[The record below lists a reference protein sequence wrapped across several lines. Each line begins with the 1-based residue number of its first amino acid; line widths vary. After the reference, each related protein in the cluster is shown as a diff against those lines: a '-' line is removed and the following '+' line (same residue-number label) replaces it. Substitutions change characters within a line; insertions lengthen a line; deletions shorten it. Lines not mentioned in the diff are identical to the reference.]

1 MELAM
6 INHISYTALGVA
18 LLAGASAASAQTLIA
33 EQPGGAV
40 IVREQPVQTVE
51 TVRMVRTVEPA
62 RTMKSHH
69 VARRAPAK
77 VVTTTT
83 TRTIVRDRVVRGPTM
98 IAPEPGTPIAQPTYS
113 DVAPA
118 PVVADMPYSRPLYDV
133 APGAG
138 LAEPAYSRPL
148 YEPAY
153 SRPLYNVAAPV
164 VAPAPFVGAA
174 PAIGAAP
181 AAQSGMPIPGY
192 RYVYEPDR
200 ILVIDPYTNIAV
212 QAIPR

>member
-1 MELAM
+1 M
-6 INHISYTALGVA
+6 INHISYTALGIA
-18 LLAGASAASAQTLIA
+18 LLAGASAANAQTLIA
-33 EQPGGAV
+33 EQPGAV
-40 IVREQPVQTVE
+40 IVREQPARTVE
-51 TVRMVRTVEPA
+51 TVRTVRTVEPA
-62 RTMKSHH
+62 RTMKSRH
-69 VARRAPAK
+69 VAKRAPAK

-83 TRTIVRDRVVRGPTM
+83 TRTIVRDRLVRGPTVY
-98 IAPEPGTPIAQPTYS
+98 APAPVTPAVTAIAQPTYG
-113 DVAPA
+113 DV
-118 PVVADMPYSRPLYDV
+118 PYSRPLYDV
-133 APGAG
+133 APGPV

-148 YEPAY
+148 YD
-153 SRPLYNVAAPV
+153 VAAPL

-174 PAIGAAP
+174 PAVGAAA

>member
-1 MELAM
+1 M
-6 INHISYTALGVA
+6 INHISYTALGIA
-18 LLAGASAASAQTLIA
+18 LLAGASAANAQTLIA
-33 EQPGGAV
+33 DQPGAV
-40 IVREQPVQTVE
+40 IVREQPARTVE
-51 TVRMVRTVEPA
+51 TVRTVRTVEPA

-69 VARRAPAK
+69 VARRASAK

-83 TRTIVRDRVVRGPTM
+83 TRTIVRDRVVRGPTV
-98 IAPEPGTPIAQPTYS
+98 IAPAPATYS
-113 DVAPA
+113 DTAPA

-138 LAEPAYSRPL
+138 LA
-148 YEPAY
+148 EPAY

>member
-6 INHISYTALGVA
+6 INHISYTALGIA
-18 LLAGASAASAQTLIA
+18 LLAGASAANAQTLIA
-33 EQPGGAV
+33 DQPGAV
-40 IVREQPVQTVE
+40 IVREQPARTVE
-51 TVRMVRTVEPA
+51 TVRTVRTVEPA

-69 VARRAPAK
+69 VARRASAK

-83 TRTIVRDRVVRGPTM
+83 TRTIVRDRVVRGPTV
-98 IAPEPGTPIAQPTYS
+98 IAPAPATYS
-113 DVAPA
+113 DMAPA

-148 YEPAY
+148 Y
-153 SRPLYNVAAPV
+153 NVAAPV
-164 VAPAPFVGAA
+164 VGSAPFVGAA

-181 AAQSGMPIPGY
+181 AAQAGMPIPGY

>member
-1 MELAM
+1 
-6 INHISYTALGVA
+6 
-18 LLAGASAASAQTLIA
+18 
-33 EQPGGAV
+33 
-40 IVREQPVQTVE
+40 
-51 TVRMVRTVEPA
+51 
-62 RTMKSHH
+62 
-69 VARRAPAK
+69 
-77 VVTTTT
+77 VTTTT
-83 TRTIVRDRVVRGPTM
+83 TRTIVRDRVVRGPTV
-98 IAPEPGTPIAQPTYS
+98 IAPAPATYS
-113 DVAPA
+113 DMAPA

-138 LAEPAYSRPL
+138 LA
-148 YEPAY
+148 EPAY

>member
-1 MELAM
+1 M
-6 INHISYTALGVA
+6 INHISYTALGIA
-18 LLAGASAASAQTLIA
+18 LLAGASAANAQTLIA
-33 EQPGGAV
+33 DQPGAV
-40 IVREQPVQTVE
+40 IVREQPARTVE
-51 TVRMVRTVEPA
+51 TVRTVRTVEPA

-69 VARRAPAK
+69 VARRASAK

-83 TRTIVRDRVVRGPTM
+83 TRTIVRDRVVRGPTV
-98 IAPEPGTPIAQPTYS
+98 IAPAPATYS
-113 DVAPA
+113 DMAPA

-138 LAEPAYSRPL
+138 LA
-148 YEPAY
+148 EPAY

-200 ILVIDPYTNIAV
+200 ILVIDPYTSIAV

>member
-1 MELAM
+1 M
-6 INHISYTALGVA
+6 INHISYTALGIA
-18 LLAGASAASAQTLIA
+18 LLAGASAANAQTLIA
-33 EQPGGAV
+33 DQPGAV
-40 IVREQPVQTVE
+40 IVREQPARTVE
-51 TVRMVRTVEPA
+51 TVRTVRTVEPA

-69 VARRAPAK
+69 VARRASAK

-83 TRTIVRDRVVRGPTM
+83 TRTIVRDRVVRGPTV
-98 IAPEPGTPIAQPTYS
+98 IAPAPATYS
-113 DVAPA
+113 DMAPA

-153 SRPLYNVAAPV
+153 SRPLYEPAYSRPLYNVAAPV
-164 VAPAPFVGAA
+164 VGSAPFVGAA

>member
-6 INHISYTALGVA
+6 INHISYTALGIA
-18 LLAGASAASAQTLIA
+18 LLAGASAANAQTLIA
-33 EQPGGAV
+33 DQPGAV
-40 IVREQPVQTVE
+40 IVREQPARTVE
-51 TVRMVRTVEPA
+51 TVRTVRTVEPA
-62 RTMKSHH
+62 RSMKSHH
-69 VARRAPAK
+69 VARRASAK

-83 TRTIVRDRVVRGPTM
+83 TRTIVRDRVVRGPTV
-98 IAPEPGTPIAQPTYS
+98 IAPAPATYN
-113 DVAPA
+113 DMAPA

-153 SRPLYNVAAPV
+153 SRPLYNLAAPV

>member
-6 INHISYTALGVA
+6 INHISYTALGIA
-18 LLAGASAASAQTLIA
+18 LLAGASAANAQTLIA
-33 EQPGGAV
+33 DQPGAV
-40 IVREQPVQTVE
+40 IVREQPARTVE
-51 TVRMVRTVEPA
+51 TVRTVRTVEPA

-69 VARRAPAK
+69 VARRASAK

-83 TRTIVRDRVVRGPTM
+83 TRTIVRDRVVRGPTV
-98 IAPEPGTPIAQPTYS
+98 IAPAPATYS
-113 DVAPA
+113 DMAPA

-138 LAEPAYSRPL
+138 LA
-148 YEPAY
+148 EPAY

>member
-1 MELAM
+1 M
-6 INHISYTALGVA
+6 INHISHTALGIA
-18 LLAGASAASAQTLIA
+18 LLAGASAANAQTLIA
-33 EQPGGAV
+33 DQPGAV
-40 IVREQPVQTVE
+40 IVREQPARTLE
-51 TVRMVRTVEPA
+51 TVRTVRTVEPA

-69 VARRAPAK
+69 VARRASAK

-83 TRTIVRDRVVRGPTM
+83 TRTIVRDRVVRGPTV
-98 IAPEPGTPIAQPTYS
+98 IAPAPATYS
-113 DVAPA
+113 DMAPA

-148 YEPAY
+148 Y
-153 SRPLYNVAAPV
+153 NVAAPV
-164 VAPAPFVGAA
+164 VGPAPFVGAA

>member
-1 MELAM
+1 M
-6 INHISYTALGVA
+6 INHISYTALGIA
-18 LLAGASAASAQTLIA
+18 LLAGASAANAQTLIA
-33 EQPGGAV
+33 DQPGAV
-40 IVREQPVQTVE
+40 IVREQPARTVE
-51 TVRMVRTVEPA
+51 TVRTVRTVEPA

-69 VARRAPAK
+69 VARRASAK

-83 TRTIVRDRVVRGPTM
+83 TRTIVRDRVVRGPTV
-98 IAPEPGTPIAQPTYS
+98 IAPAPATYS
-113 DVAPA
+113 DMAPA

-148 YEPAY
+148 Y
-153 SRPLYNVAAPV
+153 NVAAPV
-164 VAPAPFVGAA
+164 VGSAPFVGAA

>member
-6 INHISYTALGVA
+6 INHISYTALGIA
-18 LLAGASAASAQTLIA
+18 LLAGASAANAQTLIA
-33 EQPGGAV
+33 DQPGAV
-40 IVREQPVQTVE
+40 IVREQPARTVE
-51 TVRMVRTVEPA
+51 TVRTVRTVEPA
-62 RTMKSHH
+62 RTMKSGH

-83 TRTIVRDRVVRGPTM
+83 TRTIVRDRVVRGPTVV
-98 IAPEPGTPIAQPTYS
+98 APAPATYS
-113 DVAPA
+113 DMAPA

-133 APGAG
+133 APGAV
-138 LAEPAYSRPL
+138 LA
-148 YEPAY
+148 EPAY

>member
-1 MELAM
+1 M
-6 INHISYTALGVA
+6 INHISYTALGIA
-18 LLAGASAASAQTLIA
+18 LLAGASAANAQTLIA
-33 EQPGGAV
+33 DQPGAV
-40 IVREQPVQTVE
+40 IVREQPARTVE
-51 TVRMVRTVEPA
+51 TVRTVRTVEPA

-69 VARRAPAK
+69 VARRASAK
-77 VVTTTT
+77 VETTTT
-83 TRTIVRDRVVRGPTM
+83 TRTIVRDRVVRGPTV
-98 IAPEPGTPIAQPTYS
+98 IAPAPATYS
-113 DVAPA
+113 DMAPA

-138 LAEPAYSRPL
+138 LA
-148 YEPAY
+148 EPAY

>member
-1 MELAM
+1 M
-6 INHISYTALGVA
+6 INHISYTALGIA
-18 LLAGASAASAQTLIA
+18 LLAGASAANAQTLIA
-33 EQPGGAV
+33 DQPGAV
-40 IVREQPVQTVE
+40 IVREQPARTVE
-51 TVRMVRTVEPA
+51 TVRTVRTVEPA

-69 VARRAPAK
+69 VARRALAK

-83 TRTIVRDRVVRGPTM
+83 TRTIVRDRVVRGPTV
-98 IAPEPGTPIAQPTYS
+98 IAPAPATYS
-113 DVAPA
+113 DMAPA

-138 LAEPAYSRPL
+138 LA
-148 YEPAY
+148 EPAY

>member
-1 MELAM
+1 
-6 INHISYTALGVA
+6 
-18 LLAGASAASAQTLIA
+18 
-33 EQPGGAV
+33 
-40 IVREQPVQTVE
+40 
-51 TVRMVRTVEPA
+51 
-62 RTMKSHH
+62 MKSHH
-69 VARRAPAK
+69 VPRRAPAK

-83 TRTIVRDRVVRGPTM
+83 TRTIVRDRVVRGPTV
-98 IAPEPGTPIAQPTYS
+98 IAPEPGTTIAQPTYS

-133 APGAG
+133 APGAV
-138 LAEPAYSRPL
+138 LA
-148 YEPAY
+148 EPAY

-164 VAPAPFVGAA
+164 VGPAPFVGAA

>member
-6 INHISYTALGVA
+6 INHISYTALGIA
-18 LLAGASAASAQTLIA
+18 LLAGASAANAQTLIA
-33 EQPGGAV
+33 DQPGAV
-40 IVREQPVQTVE
+40 IVREQPARTVE
-51 TVRMVRTVEPA
+51 TVRTVRTVEPA

-69 VARRAPAK
+69 VARRASAK

-83 TRTIVRDRVVRGPTM
+83 TRTIVRDRVVRGPTV
-98 IAPEPGTPIAQPTYS
+98 IAPAPATYS
-113 DVAPA
+113 DMAPA

-133 APGAG
+133 APGAV
-138 LAEPAYSRPL
+138 LA
-148 YEPAY
+148 EPAY

-164 VAPAPFVGAA
+164 VGPAPFVGAA

>member
-6 INHISYTALGVA
+6 INHISYTALGIA
-18 LLAGASAASAQTLIA
+18 LLAGASAANAQTLIA
-33 EQPGGAV
+33 DQPGAV
-40 IVREQPVQTVE
+40 IVREQPARTVE
-51 TVRMVRTVEPA
+51 TVRTVRTVEPA

-69 VARRAPAK
+69 VARRASAK

-83 TRTIVRDRVVRGPTM
+83 TRTIVRDRVVRGPTG
-98 IAPEPGTPIAQPTYS
+98 IAPAPATYS
-113 DVAPA
+113 DMAPA

-133 APGAG
+133 APGAV
-138 LAEPAYSRPL
+138 LA
-148 YEPAY
+148 EPAY

-164 VAPAPFVGAA
+164 VGPAPFVGAA
-174 PAIGAAP
+174 PAIGAAR

>member
-6 INHISYTALGVA
+6 INHISYTALGIA
-18 LLAGASAASAQTLIA
+18 LLAGASAANAQTLIA
-33 EQPGGAV
+33 DQPGAV
-40 IVREQPVQTVE
+40 IVREQPARTVE
-51 TVRMVRTVEPA
+51 TVRTVRTVEPA

-83 TRTIVRDRVVRGPTM
+83 TRTIVRDRVVRGPTV
-98 IAPEPGTPIAQPTYS
+98 IAPEPGTTIAQPTYS

-133 APGAG
+133 APGAV
-138 LAEPAYSRPL
+138 LA
-148 YEPAY
+148 EPAY
-153 SRPLYNVAAPV
+153 SRPLYNVAVPIV
-164 VAPAPFVGAA
+164 GPAPFVGAA

>member
-6 INHISYTALGVA
+6 INHISYTALGIA
-18 LLAGASAASAQTLIA
+18 LLAGASAANAQTLIA
-33 EQPGGAV
+33 DQPGAV
-40 IVREQPVQTVE
+40 IVREQPARTVE
-51 TVRMVRTVEPA
+51 TVRTVRTVEPA

-83 TRTIVRDRVVRGPTM
+83 TRTIVRDRVVRGPTV
-98 IAPEPGTPIAQPTYS
+98 IAPAPATYN
-113 DVAPA
+113 DMAPA

-133 APGAG
+133 APGAV
-138 LAEPAYSRPL
+138 LA
-148 YEPAY
+148 EPAY

-164 VAPAPFVGAA
+164 VGPAPFVGAA

>member
-1 MELAM
+1 M
-6 INHISYTALGVA
+6 INHISYTALAVA

-40 IVREQPVQTVE
+40 IVREQPVRTVE
-51 TVRMVRTVEPA
+51 TVRTVRTVEPA
-62 RTMKSHH
+62 RTMKSRHA
-69 VARRAPAK
+69 ARKAPAR

-83 TRTIVRDRVVRGPTM
+83 TRTIVRDRVVRGPTV
-98 IAPEPGTPIAQPTYS
+98 IAPAPVTTIAQPTYS

-133 APGAG
+133 APGAV
-138 LAEPAYSRPL
+138 LA
-148 YEPAY
+148 EPAY

>member
-6 INHISYTALGVA
+6 INHISYTALGIA
-18 LLAGASAASAQTLIA
+18 LLAGASAANAQTLIA
-33 EQPGGAV
+33 DQPGAV
-40 IVREQPVQTVE
+40 IVREQPARTVE
-51 TVRMVRTVEPA
+51 TVRTVRTVEPA

-69 VARRAPAK
+69 VARRASAK

-83 TRTIVRDRVVRGPTM
+83 TRTIVRDRVVRGPTV
-98 IAPEPGTPIAQPTYS
+98 IAPAPATYS
-113 DVAPA
+113 DMAPA

-138 LAEPAYSRPL
+138 LA
-148 YEPAY
+148 EPAY

-181 AAQSGMPIPGY
+181 AAQSGMPIPGF

>member
-6 INHISYTALGVA
+6 INHISYTALGIA
-18 LLAGASAASAQTLIA
+18 LLAGASAANAQTLIA
-33 EQPGGAV
+33 DQPGAV
-40 IVREQPVQTVE
+40 IVREQPARTVE
-51 TVRMVRTVEPA
+51 TVRTVRTVEPA
-62 RTMKSHH
+62 RSMKSHH
-69 VARRAPAK
+69 VARRASAK

-83 TRTIVRDRVVRGPTM
+83 TRTIVRDRVVRGPTV
-98 IAPEPGTPIAQPTYS
+98 IAPAPATYS
-113 DVAPA
+113 DMAPA

-148 YEPAY
+148 Y
-153 SRPLYNVAAPV
+153 NVAAPV
-164 VAPAPFVGAA
+164 VAPPPFVGAA

>member
-1 MELAM
+1 M
-6 INHISYTALGVA
+6 INHISYTALGIA
-18 LLAGASAASAQTLIA
+18 LLAGASAANAQTLIA
-33 EQPGGAV
+33 DQPGAV
-40 IVREQPVQTVE
+40 IVREQPARTVE
-51 TVRMVRTVEPA
+51 TVRTVRTVEPA
-62 RTMKSHH
+62 RTMKSGH

-83 TRTIVRDRVVRGPTM
+83 TRTIVRDRVVRGPTVV
-98 IAPEPGTPIAQPTYS
+98 APAPATYS
-113 DVAPA
+113 DMAPA

-133 APGAG
+133 APGAV
-138 LAEPAYSRPL
+138 LP
-148 YEPAY
+148 EPAY

-164 VAPAPFVGAA
+164 VGPAPFVGAA

>member
-1 MELAM
+1 
-6 INHISYTALGVA
+6 
-18 LLAGASAASAQTLIA
+18 
-33 EQPGGAV
+33 
-40 IVREQPVQTVE
+40 
-51 TVRMVRTVEPA
+51 
-62 RTMKSHH
+62 MKSHH

-77 VVTTTT
+77 VVTTTA
-83 TRTIVRDRVVRGPTM
+83 TRTIVRGPTV
-98 IAPEPGTPIAQPTYS
+98 IAPEPGTTMAQPTYS

-133 APGAG
+133 APGAV
-138 LAEPAYSRPL
+138 LA
-148 YEPAY
+148 EPAY

-164 VAPAPFVGAA
+164 VGPAPFVGAA

>member
-6 INHISYTALGVA
+6 INHISYTALGIA
-18 LLAGASAASAQTLIA
+18 LLAGASAANAQTLIA
-33 EQPGGAV
+33 DQPGAV
-40 IVREQPVQTVE
+40 IVREQPARTVE
-51 TVRMVRTVEPA
+51 TVRTVRTVEPA
-62 RTMKSHH
+62 RTMKSGH

-83 TRTIVRDRVVRGPTM
+83 TRTIVRDRVVRGPTVV
-98 IAPEPGTPIAQPTYS
+98 APAPATYS
-113 DVAPA
+113 DMAPA

-133 APGAG
+133 APGAV
-138 LAEPAYSRPL
+138 LP
-148 YEPAY
+148 EPAY

-164 VAPAPFVGAA
+164 VGPAPFVGAA

-192 RYVYEPDR
+192 RSVYEPDR

>member
-6 INHISYTALGVA
+6 INHISYTALGIA
-18 LLAGASAASAQTLIA
+18 LLAGASAANAQTLIA
-33 EQPGGAV
+33 DQPGAV
-40 IVREQPVQTVE
+40 IVREQPARTVE
-51 TVRMVRTVEPA
+51 TVRTVRTVEPA

-69 VARRAPAK
+69 VARRASAK

-83 TRTIVRDRVVRGPTM
+83 TRTIVRDRVVRGPTV
-98 IAPEPGTPIAQPTYS
+98 IAPAPATYS
-113 DVAPA
+113 DMAPA

>member
-6 INHISYTALGVA
+6 INHISYTALGIA
-18 LLAGASAASAQTLIA
+18 LLAGASAANAQTLIA
-33 EQPGGAV
+33 DQPGAV
-40 IVREQPVQTVE
+40 IVREQPARTVE
-51 TVRMVRTVEPA
+51 TVRTVRTVEPA

-69 VARRAPAK
+69 VARRALAK

-83 TRTIVRDRVVRGPTM
+83 TRTIVRDRVVRGPTV
-98 IAPEPGTPIAQPTYS
+98 IAPAPATYS
-113 DVAPA
+113 DMAPA

-138 LAEPAYSRPL
+138 LA
-148 YEPAY
+148 EPAY

>member
-1 MELAM
+1 M
-6 INHISYTALGVA
+6 INHISYTALGIA
-18 LLAGASAASAQTLIA
+18 LLAGASAANAQTLIA
-33 EQPGGAV
+33 DQPGAV
-40 IVREQPVQTVE
+40 IVREQPARTVE
-51 TVRMVRTVEPA
+51 TVRTVRTVEPA

-69 VARRAPAK
+69 VARRASAK

-83 TRTIVRDRVVRGPTM
+83 TRTIVRDRVVRGPTV
-98 IAPEPGTPIAQPTYS
+98 IAPAPATYS
-113 DVAPA
+113 DMAPA

-148 YEPAY
+148 Y
-153 SRPLYNVAAPV
+153 NVAAPV
-164 VAPAPFVGAA
+164 VGSAPFVGAA

-181 AAQSGMPIPGY
+181 AAQAGMPIPGY

>member
-1 MELAM
+1 M
-6 INHISYTALGVA
+6 INHISYTALGIA
-18 LLAGASAASAQTLIA
+18 LVAGASAANAQTLIA
-33 EQPGGAV
+33 DQPGAV
-40 IVREQPVQTVE
+40 IVREQPARTVE
-51 TVRMVRTVEPA
+51 TVRTVRTVEPA

-83 TRTIVRDRVVRGPTM
+83 TRTIVRDRVVRGPTV
-98 IAPEPGTPIAQPTYS
+98 IAPAPATYS
-113 DVAPA
+113 DMAPA

-133 APGAG
+133 APGAV
-138 LAEPAYSRPL
+138 LA
-148 YEPAY
+148 EPAY

>member
-1 MELAM
+1 
-6 INHISYTALGVA
+6 
-18 LLAGASAASAQTLIA
+18 
-33 EQPGGAV
+33 
-40 IVREQPVQTVE
+40 
-51 TVRMVRTVEPA
+51 
-62 RTMKSHH
+62 
-69 VARRAPAK
+69 
-77 VVTTTT
+77 VTTTT
-83 TRTIVRDRVVRGPTM
+83 TRTIVRDRVVRGPTV
-98 IAPEPGTPIAQPTYS
+98 IAPAPATYS
-113 DVAPA
+113 DMAPA

-164 VAPAPFVGAA
+164 VGSAPFVGAA

-181 AAQSGMPIPGY
+181 AAQAGMPIPGY

>member
-1 MELAM
+1 M
-6 INHISYTALGVA
+6 
-18 LLAGASAASAQTLIA
+18 
-33 EQPGGAV
+33 
-40 IVREQPVQTVE
+40 
-51 TVRMVRTVEPA
+51 
-62 RTMKSHH
+62 
-69 VARRAPAK
+69 
-77 VVTTTT
+77 
-83 TRTIVRDRVVRGPTM
+83 
-98 IAPEPGTPIAQPTYS
+98 
-113 DVAPA
+113 APA

-138 LAEPAYSRPL
+138 LA
-148 YEPAY
+148 EPAY

>member
-6 INHISYTALGVA
+6 INHISYTALGIA
-18 LLAGASAASAQTLIA
+18 LLAGASAANAQTLIA
-33 EQPGGAV
+33 DQPGAV
-40 IVREQPVQTVE
+40 IVREQPARTVE
-51 TVRMVRTVEPA
+51 TVRTVRTVEPA
-62 RTMKSHH
+62 RTIKSRH
-69 VARRAPAK
+69 VARRASAK

-83 TRTIVRDRVVRGPTM
+83 TRTIVRDRVVRGPTV
-98 IAPEPGTPIAQPTYS
+98 IAPAPATYS
-113 DVAPA
+113 DMAPA
-118 PVVADMPYSRPLYDV
+118 PVVDDMPYSRPLYDV
-133 APGAG
+133 APGAV

-192 RYVYEPDR
+192 RYVYEPNR

>member
-6 INHISYTALGVA
+6 INHISYTALGIA
-18 LLAGASAASAQTLIA
+18 LLAGASAANAQTLIA
-33 EQPGGAV
+33 DQPGAV
-40 IVREQPVQTVE
+40 IVREQPARTVE
-51 TVRMVRTVEPA
+51 TVRTVRTVEPA
-62 RTMKSHH
+62 RTMKSLH
-69 VARRAPAK
+69 VARRASAK
-77 VVTTTT
+77 VVTPTT
-83 TRTIVRDRVVRGPTM
+83 TRTIVRDRVVRGPTV
-98 IAPEPGTPIAQPTYS
+98 IAPAPATYS
-113 DVAPA
+113 DMAPA

-133 APGAG
+133 APGAV

-164 VAPAPFVGAA
+164 VAPAPFAGAA

>member
-6 INHISYTALGVA
+6 INHISYTALGIA
-18 LLAGASAASAQTLIA
+18 LLAGGAAANAQTLIA
-33 EQPGGAV
+33 DQPGAV
-40 IVREQPVQTVE
+40 IVREQPARTVE
-51 TVRMVRTVEPA
+51 TVRTVRTVEPA
-62 RTMKSHH
+62 RSMKSHH
-69 VARRAPAK
+69 VARRASAK

-83 TRTIVRDRVVRGPTM
+83 TRTIVRDRVVRGPTV
-98 IAPEPGTPIAQPTYS
+98 IAPAPATYS
-113 DVAPA
+113 DMAPA

-148 YEPAY
+148 Y
-153 SRPLYNVAAPV
+153 NVAAPV
-164 VAPAPFVGAA
+164 VAPPPFVGAA